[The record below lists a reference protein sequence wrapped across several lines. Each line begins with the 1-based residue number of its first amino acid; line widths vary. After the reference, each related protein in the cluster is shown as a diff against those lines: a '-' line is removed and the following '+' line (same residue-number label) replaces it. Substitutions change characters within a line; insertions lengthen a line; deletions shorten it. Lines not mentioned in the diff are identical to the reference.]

1 MLLIVAVIILCQCQP
16 ATKSEGSEEDL
27 NALIGEWR
35 NTTLRVELDKK
46 HGEPSDVF
54 EVDEATWEE
63 TLKIRPIR
71 TFFNEDGSFNSEHY
85 NLQDSLVL
93 NPEGTWSATEDEIVM
108 ITVRPFND
116 TTSCSYSVVDGIAT
130 FGCWVDWDEDGEK
143 DDWYLGAQRKY

>member
-1 MLLIVAVIILCQCQP
+1 M
-16 ATKSEGSEEDL
+16 
-27 NALIGEWR
+27 
-35 NTTLRVELDKK
+35 
-46 HGEPSDVF
+46 
-54 EVDEATWEE
+54 
-63 TLKIRPIR
+63 KIRPIR

-85 NLQDSLVL
+85 NLLDSLVL

-143 DDWYLGAQRKY
+143 DDWYLGEQRKY